1 MHGQTENF
9 WQNTSV
15 SKGQLPSLLSGS
27 CALRRAF
34 IAILRLRRTA
44 LAHQDV
50 RIAVMRDSLDVS
62 ANKARALGLLLIA
75 QRADLR

>member
-1 MHGQTENF
+1 MHRQTENF
-9 WQNTSV
+9 QNTQV
-15 SKGQLPSLLSGS
+15 SKGQLPSLLSS
-27 CALRRAF
+27 SHALTTV
-34 IAILRLRRTA
+34 LGLRRTA